1 MSRSRLIDLY
11 IKKHQSSLSN
21 QEKDEFAQLRF
32 QHSSYFQWLQ
42 SISKDAALLEQI
54 KLVDKNRAFQKT
66 TAHLQSPH
74 KRITSLLLKVAC
86 SIAIIVTGLTIYVY
100 RTTEP
105 LQPIAEAQPTTIQ
118 NSAQLITSNHV
129 YDLNTIKGEEIDGKD
144 FKLVKNENNHL
155 TYKKLADTTI
165 YHTVKTATCNQ
176 YSVVLSDGSKIHI
189 NSNSKI
195 RYPVTFSTNKREI
208 FVEGEVYCDIAKD
221 DIPFIIHTSDNRKI
235 SVLGTQ
241 FNVRDYKEE
250 GYTEVTLVEG
260 KVRVCDDENK
270 CILKPNQQVL
280 ITDQFKVRTVE
291 SAYYA
296 SWTKAIIRFHNMKL
310 GRVMNSIEQ
319 LYGVSFTFENPA
331 IKEKLIAGGIVKEQP
346 LHANLHIL
354 AESCNLKFIK
364 QSGRYII
371 KESLSN

>member
-21 QEKDEFAQLRF
+21 QEKDEFDQLRF
-32 QHSSYFQWLQ
+32 QHSSYFHWLQ
-42 SISKDAALLEQI
+42 SISQEAALLEQMQLI
-54 KLVDKNRAFQKT
+54 DKDQACQK
-66 TAHLQSPH
+66 AIGQLKSPN
-74 KRITSLLLKVAC
+74 KRIASVLLKVAC
-86 SIAIIVTGLTIYVY
+86 SIAILVTGLTIYFY
-100 RTTEP
+100 PTTEP
-105 LQPIAEAQPTTIQ
+105 LQAIAQTQPSTIQ
-118 NSAQLITSNHV
+118 HSAQLITSDEV
-129 YDLNTIKGEEIDGKD
+129 YELNKIKGDAIDGKD

-165 YHTVKTATCNQ
+165 FHTVKTATCNQ

-195 RYPVTFSTNKREI
+195 RYPVTFSAHKREI

-221 DIPFIIHTSDNRKI
+221 KIPFIIHTSDNREI

-241 FNVRDYKEE
+241 FNVRDYKAE

-260 KVRVCDDENK
+260 KVRVSDDNNE

-280 ITDQFKVRTVE
+280 ITDQFEVRAVE
-291 SAYYA
+291 STYYA
-296 SWTKAIIRFHNMKL
+296 SWTQAIIRFHNMKL
-310 GRVMNSIEQ
+310 GRVINSFEQ
-319 LYGVSFTFENPA
+319 LYGVSFQFEDPA
-331 IKEKLIAGGIVKEQP
+331 IKEKLIAGGIVKKQT
-346 LHANLHIL
+346 LNANLQIL
-354 AESCNLKFIK
+354 AESCNLTFIK
-364 QSGRYII
+364 QSGTYII